1 MSKDLVHFFL
11 LGLMSVTNAN
21 CQITS
26 GDTKVKVTSE
36 LNASILS
43 QKSLIPLNPKYKRTY
58 FRILPYLFVD
68 KSGLF
73 NSIQGDFFNLKFN
86 LNSDLNFMV
95 GYWQNYGRY
104 HNALIAL
111 IGESNT
117 STLPLKGVPVR
128 VTSSKH
134 GMFQQGELSGNHQ
147 INKAQQR
154 VLFVLPLENGNNRE
168 LLQTIQNDTIRI
180 TVGGQGYKFIS
191 PEINR

>member
-1 MSKDLVHFFL
+1 MIGENAACQSTFDFSKVNF
-11 LGLMSVTNAN
+11 TP
-21 CQITS
+21 
-26 GDTKVKVTSE
+26 E
-36 LNASILS
+36 LDASILS
-43 QKSLIPLNPKYKRTY
+43 QISLIPLNPKYKRTY

-111 IGESNT
+111 IGKSNT
-117 STLPLKGVPVR
+117 STLPLKGVPIR
-128 VTSSKH
+128 VASSKH
-134 GMFQQGELSGNHQ
+134 GMFQQGELFGNYQ
-147 INKAQQR
+147 INRAQQR

-168 LLQTIQNDTIRI
+168 LLETIQHDTIRI
-180 TVGGQGYKFIS
+180 DVGGQIYRFIN
-191 PEINR
+191 PEIIR